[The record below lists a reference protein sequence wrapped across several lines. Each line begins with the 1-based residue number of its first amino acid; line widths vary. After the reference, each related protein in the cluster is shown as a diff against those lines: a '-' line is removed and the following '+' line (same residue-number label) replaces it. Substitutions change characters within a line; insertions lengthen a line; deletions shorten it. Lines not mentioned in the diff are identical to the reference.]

1 MKQVNSNRVFGS
13 HNFLAAIYDDD
24 NDDDDGDDDN
34 DDFGDGGDNENL
46 ITL

>member
-1 MKQVNSNRVFGS
+1 MKQVNSNRVLGS

-24 NDDDDGDDDN
+24 NDDGDGDGDN
-34 DDFGDGGDNENL
+34 DDDSDGGDNENL

>member
-1 MKQVNSNRVFGS
+1 MKQVNSNRVLGS

-24 NDDDDGDDDN
+24 NDDDDGDGDN
-34 DDFGDGGDNENL
+34 DDDSDGGDNENL